1 MVNTIF
7 TSWVIGGWIAAV
19 AIIMVTSVAMG
30 ANPSTITLL
39 VALGV
44 ASGIVAALL
53 RDGAPS
59 PTVAQ
64 ILHSAETK
72 DGRSRSRT
80 P

>member
-7 TSWVIGGWIAAV
+7 TPWVIGGWIAAV
-19 AIIMVTSVAMG
+19 AIITVASMAMG
-30 ANPSTITLL
+30 ANPSTTALL

-53 RDGAPS
+53 RDGTPS

>member
-19 AIIMVTSVAMG
+19 AIITVASMAMG
-30 ANPSTITLL
+30 ANPSTIALL

-44 ASGIVAALL
+44 APGIVAALL

-64 ILHSAETK
+64 ILHSVETK
-72 DGRSRSRT
+72 DGRTRSGT